1 MSVVIN
7 IVLILLSIVLIVAV
21 LMQEGN
27 KQGLGAIGGA
37 AETFLGKNKSKS
49 VEGKL
54 LSITKI
60 AASVFVVIAI
70 LATWL
75 NARTWTVRYFYEDGT
90 EYYPIVE
97 SSAYAQAYLY
107 GQQVTYDEMLAST
120 PEDQRV
126 ASYGKDANIIK
137 YATPLKEGYNGV
149 WDVELPDKMD
159 GKNYELHPI
168 YTIGTYTL
176 TLNLTSVPDE
186 NGDSEI
192 SELYAVTAE
201 YQSELDVDAINAV
214 IEALPAVEGYT
225 VVVDSEIPATMPGVD
240 TLISVSYEA
249 VEEEAAE
256 EEAETEGTTEE
267 PVEEPVEEAVE
278 EPADKVAEE
287 QPTETNAE

>member
-60 AASVFVVIAI
+60 AAAVFVVIAI

-168 YTIGTYTL
+168 YTIGTYTFAV
-176 TLNLTSVPDE
+176 NLTSAPDE
-186 NGDSEI
+186 NGDSDVT
-192 SELYAVTAE
+192 ELYTVTAE
-201 YQSELDVDAINAV
+201 YQTELDTEAINAAIAAV
-214 IEALPAVEGYT
+214 PAVEGYEI
-225 VVVDSEIPATMPGVD
+225 VVDGEIPATMPGID
-240 TLISVSYEA
+240 TVIGVSYVSAED
-249 VEEEAAE
+249 AAE
-256 EEAETEGTTEE
+256 EAEDALNADT
-267 PVEEPVEEAVE
+267 VEEVVDEI
-278 EPADKVAEE
+278 AEE
-287 QPTETNAE
+287 ITEATGSEASAE